1 MSTRKNLK
9 LEMAIDILFSDSELV
24 IVNKPGGL
32 LAVPGR
38 GPDKQDSVATRLR
51 HTFMDMIEQPSVHR
65 LDMYTSGLM
74 VFAKTRT
81 AHKHLS
87 EQFAG
92 RKVSKTYC
100 AVLEKKLEEEGG
112 KISLAFRL
120 DPDNR
125 PYQVYDPE
133 RGKMGISYW
142 KKVGA
147 SQEKTTVEFRPL
159 TGRTHQLRLHAAHP
173 LGLDA
178 PIVGD
183 SLYGSGQD
191 GDQMLLHATE
201 LEFFHPATG
210 EKIKFTSSPPFPSHL
225 FCP

>member
-1 MSTRKNLK
+1 M
-9 LEMAIDILFSDSELV
+9 EIEILFSDSELV
-24 IVNKPGGL
+24 VVNKPGGL

-38 GPDKQDSVATRLR
+38 GPDKQDSVATRLQK
-51 HTFMDMIEQPSVHR
+51 TFMDMIEQPSVHR

-74 VFAKTRT
+74 VFAKTRK
-81 AHKHLS
+81 AHRHLS
-87 EQFAG
+87 NQFAT
-92 RKVSKTYC
+92 RKVHKTYC
-100 AVLEKKLEEEGG
+100 AVLGRNIEGEKG

-133 RGKMGISYW
+133 RGKVGTSYW
-142 KKVGA
+142 KKIGV
-147 SQEKTTVEFRPL
+147 SEKRTTVEFRPL

-201 LEFFHPATG
+201 LEFYHPAKG
-210 EKIKFTSSPPFPSHL
+210 EKMRFTSSPPFTTHHL
-225 FCP
+225 YP

>member
-1 MSTRKNLK
+1 M
-9 LEMAIDILFSDSELV
+9 MDIKILYSDSELV
-24 IVNKPGGL
+24 VVGKPGGL

-38 GPDKQDSVATRLR
+38 GPNKIDSVATRLR
-51 HTFMDMIEQPSVHR
+51 NTFTDMIEQPSVHR

-74 VFAKTRT
+74 VFART
-81 AHKHLS
+81 KKAHRHLS
-87 EQFAG
+87 DQFAA
-92 RKVSKTYC
+92 RVVKKTYR
-100 AVLEKKLEEEGG
+100 AVLGKKIEAESG

-125 PYQVYDPE
+125 PYQVYDPD

-142 KKVGA
+142 KKIGE
-147 SQEKTTVEFRPL
+147 SKDRTMVEFRPL

-173 LGLDA
+173 LGLGA

-183 SLYGSGQD
+183 SLYGLGQD
-191 GDQMLLHATE
+191 GDRMLLHATE
-201 LEFFHPATG
+201 LEFCHPATG
-210 EKIKFTSSPPFPSHL
+210 EKMQFTSSPPFTADL